1 MTPEEAAR
9 KADET
14 LLDAMVKGDIDTHLS
29 TGLRVIL
36 AGLEL
41 RWICEKIAEES
52 ETWANLH
59 RF

>member
-52 ETWANLH
+52 ET
-59 RF
+59 